1 MVKVADQLLQ
11 GSCRCKA
18 VVVMFRIYK
27 WKEVAITATT
37 PFHQRMSSEYIHIIP
52 RTCIVTA
59 IVLADRVVV
68 FSWFVYGEQ
77 AYVYSEYAM
86 GSTRYGGMD
95 IGNGVS
101 LESMSGGID
110 DCRFYDAI
118 KSLGLLSRISPINV
132 DPTPRPCIIYP
143 AQHPRRLQRLL
154 PWNRDAYTDKDG
166 SIREG

>member
-52 RTCIVTA
+52 RTCIVTG

-68 FSWFVYGEQ
+68 FSWFVYGVQ
-77 AYVYSEYAM
+77 AYVYSEYTM
-86 GSTRYGGMD
+86 GSTSYGAWILGM
-95 IGNGVS
+95 
-101 LESMSGGID
+101 
-110 DCRFYDAI
+110 
-118 KSLGLLSRISPINV
+118 GLVWS
-132 DPTPRPCIIYP
+132 
-143 AQHPRRLQRLL
+143 Q
-154 PWNRDAYTDKDG
+154 
-166 SIREG
+166 